1 MLQRNTSYH
10 LDLNALFCYIL
21 KFFFLL
27 LVYLF
32 LFFICICLYVC
43 FIKNTILDVVIC
55 YFRYARFN
63 ELKTKN
69 PNLKTL
75 LAVGGWTM
83 ASRPFTA
90 MVASDA
96 SRRQFSTTTIKFL
109 RDHNFDGLDLD
120 WEYPEKRG
128 SPHGD
133 KQKYVE
139 LLKVLSTYFTS
150 SKFYRIQ

>member
-1 MLQRNTSYH
+1 MFVC
-10 LDLNALFCYIL
+10 LFVSL
-21 KFFFLL
+21 T
-27 LVYLF
+27 
-32 LFFICICLYVC
+32 
-43 FIKNTILDVVIC
+43 TILDVAFC

-63 ELKTKN
+63 ELKNKN

-90 MVASDA
+90 MVATDA
-96 SRRQFSTTTIKFL
+96 NRRQFSTTTIKFL

-128 SPHGD
+128 SAHGD

-150 SKFYRIQ
+150 SKFYRIP